1 MTEDF
6 VHPLLLIFV
15 SIPVL
20 ILTNKAIKKQ
30 YWEDNLNQ
38 WEDNL
43 NQKVSIYG
51 LRALSIF
58 ILIVGFALLLSHV

>member
-6 VHPLLLIFV
+6 VQPLLLIIV

-20 ILTNKAIKKQ
+20 ILTNKAIKKR
-30 YWEDNLNQ
+30 Y

-51 LRALSIF
+51 LRALSMF
-58 ILIVGFALLLSHV
+58 ILILGFALLLSHI

>member
-30 YWEDNLNQ
+30 YWE
-38 WEDNL
+38 ENL

-58 ILIVGFALLLSHV
+58 ILILGFALLLSHV